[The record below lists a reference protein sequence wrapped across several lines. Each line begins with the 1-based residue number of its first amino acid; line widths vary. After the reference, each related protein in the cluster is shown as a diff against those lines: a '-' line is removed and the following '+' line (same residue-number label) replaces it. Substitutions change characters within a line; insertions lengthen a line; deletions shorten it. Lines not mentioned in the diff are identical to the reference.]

1 MIGVSMRSP
10 RSCASTAFAAARPSS
25 PAGWW
30 IVDTW
35 LADGVVLR
43 GAMLADG
50 VLPMPL
56 LAPGNAVILHARA
69 V

>member
-1 MIGVSMRSP
+1 MLDLGAAP
-10 RSCASTAFAAARPSS
+10 RVLQDAP
-25 PAGWW
+25 PL
-30 IVDTW
+30 W

-43 GAMLADG
+43 GAVLADG

-56 LAPGNAVILHARA
+56 LAPGNPVVLHARA